1 MSDTVPASVIAASLE
16 APAPSFIVD
25 LGPGADF
32 RVGGAV
38 QAPVVSELG
47 SPPLLVDFLT
57 WQPIPVM
64 APPTVTGSSGEMPPV
79 VHGGI
84 SLIFDHLT

>member
-1 MSDTVPASVIAASLE
+1 MSDTVPASVIAAALE

-25 LGPGADF
+25 LGSGADF

-38 QAPVVSELG
+38 QAPAVSELS

-57 WQPIPVM
+57 WQPIPVV
-64 APPTVTGSSGEMPPV
+64 APPTVAGSFGELLPV
-79 VHGGI
+79 VPGGV